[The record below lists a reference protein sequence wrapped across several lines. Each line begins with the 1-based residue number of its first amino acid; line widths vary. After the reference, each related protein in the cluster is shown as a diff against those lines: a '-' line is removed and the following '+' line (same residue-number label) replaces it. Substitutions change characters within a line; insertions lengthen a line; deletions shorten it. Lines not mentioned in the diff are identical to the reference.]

1 MLHASNNG
9 NRNRKIAGTF
19 LQRFCLF
26 HFFHQIRPSIQLP
39 MMRRILIISSFIL
52 LTFKTYADEG
62 MWLPM
67 LLKELN
73 EKDMKTMGMKI
84 SASDIYDINKSS
96 MKDAVVLF
104 GRGCTGELISNEGL
118 LLTNHHCGFGQIQDH
133 SSLENDYLKNGFWA
147 SDRSKELPNPGLSVT
162 FIVRME
168 NVTSKVVKDL
178 KGVTDEAMRESLV
191 AQLSTEI
198 AKEATAGTSYEAIV
212 KPFYNGNEYY
222 LIVMEVFKDVR
233 LVGAPPSSIGNFG
246 KDMDNWSW
254 PRHTGDFSM
263 FRIYANKEN
272 KPAEYSPDNVPYK
285 PKHHFPISL
294 KGLMENDFTMVY
306 GFPARTNEYLT
317 SYAVDQLVSTINPM
331 KVDLRGKRLDVFNR
345 YMLADREIFIKYADK
360 YSGVSNYHKK
370 WAGETRGLKKADAV
384 AKKKTIEM
392 LFDNRVTNEPKFI
405 AYFGLLDKIGK
416 LYGSLEKVQP
426 EYDLFT
432 EALLTVE
439 IFRQANSLKA
449 IVDLKAEDF
458 SGQKGKDVFTNLK
471 SSSADFY
478 KNYHAPLDQD
488 ILVEMIANYL
498 KYSKE
503 DVYPSIFKGFSSSAS
518 EQELKEEALKLFQ
531 NSLIDNGEEVM
542 KWLENPDTSIVSKIK
557 NDVAYQAASFYFN
570 QFKSKVQKEFTSINA
585 QLIPLNRQYME
596 AIRLVLPEKKYYP
609 DANQTLRVA
618 FGKTEGYKP
627 NDATS
632 YNWFTTADGILQ
644 KNNTG
649 HIDYSIEPRMFE
661 LLKNKDFGR
670 YADKDGTL
678 HTCFAASNHTTGGNS
693 GSPVLNAKGHLIGT
707 NFDRNWEGTMS
718 DVYYDINQVRNI
730 VLDVRYTLWVIDKYA
745 GAGHLIKEMTI
756 IE

>member
-1 MLHASNNG
+1 
-9 NRNRKIAGTF
+9 
-19 LQRFCLF
+19 
-26 HFFHQIRPSIQLP
+26 

-191 AQLSTEI
+191 AQLSKEI

-294 KGLMENDFTMVY
+294 KGLKENDFTMVY

-317 SYAVDQLVSTINPM
+317 SYAVDQLVSKINPM
-331 KVDLRGKRLDVFNR
+331 KVDLRGKRLDVFNK
-345 YMLADREIFIKYADK
+345 YMLADREVFIKYADK

-392 LFDNRVTNEPKFI
+392 LFDNRVTNDPKFV

-416 LYGSLEKVQP
+416 LYTSLEKVQP
-426 EYDLFT
+426 EYDLFS

-458 SGQKGKDVFTNLK
+458 AGQKGKDVFTNLK

-478 KNYHAPLDQD
+478 KNYYAPLDQD

-503 DVYPSIFKGFSSSAS
+503 DVYPSKFRGFSAGAS

-531 NSLIDNGEEVM
+531 NSSIDNGEVVM
-542 KWLENPDTSIVSKIK
+542 KWLENPDTSIISKIK
-557 NDVAYQAASFYFN
+557 DDVAYQAASFYFN

-609 DANQTLRVA
+609 DANQSLRVA

-627 NDATS
+627 GDAS
-632 YNWFTTADGILQ
+632 KYSWFTTTDGILE
-644 KNNTG
+644 KNNSG

-661 LLKNKDFGR
+661 LLKNKDYGR
-670 YADKDGTL
+670 YADKDGSL

-745 GAGHLIKEMTI
+745 KAGHLIQEMTI

>member
-1 MLHASNNG
+1 
-9 NRNRKIAGTF
+9 
-19 LQRFCLF
+19 
-26 HFFHQIRPSIQLP
+26 

-118 LLTNHHCGFGQIQDH
+118 LLTNHHCGFGEIQDH
-133 SSLENDYLKNGFWA
+133 SSLEHDYLKDGFWA
-147 SDRSKELPNPGLSVT
+147 SDRSKELTNPGLTVT

-168 NVTSKVVKDL
+168 NVTAKVVKDL
-178 KGVTDEAMRESLV
+178 QGITDEAMRESLV
-191 AQLSTEI
+191 AQKATEI
-198 AKEATAGTSYEAIV
+198 AKEATAGTSYDAVV

-222 LIVMEVFKDVR
+222 LIVMEIFKDIR

-263 FRIYANKEN
+263 FRIYANKDN

-294 KGLMENDFTMVY
+294 KGLKEKDFTMVY

-317 SYAVDQLVSTINPM
+317 SYAVEQLVTKINPM
-331 KVDLRGKRLDVFNR
+331 KVDLRGKRLDVFNK

-384 AKKKTIEM
+384 AKKKTMEM
-392 LFDNRVTNEPKFI
+392 LFENRVSSETKFVG
-405 AYFGLLDKIGK
+405 YLGLLDKIGK
-416 LYGSLEKVQP
+416 LYSELEKVQP
-426 EYDLFT
+426 EYDLYA
-432 EALLTVE
+432 EALLTIE

-449 IVDLKAEDF
+449 LADLKPEDF
-458 SGQKGKDVFTNLK
+458 STKKGTDLITNLK
-471 SSSADFY
+471 SSSTEFY
-478 KNYHAPLDQD
+478 KNYHAALDQD
-488 ILVEMIANYL
+488 ILVEMITNYL
-498 KYSKE
+498 KYSTE
-503 DVYPSIFKGFSSSAS
+503 DSYPTAFKGFSSSAT
-518 EQELKEEALKLFQ
+518 EEELKAEAEKLFQ
-531 NSLIDNGEEVM
+531 TSVIDNGEIVM
-542 KWLENPDTSIVSKIK
+542 KWLENPDTSVISKIK
-557 NDVAYQAASFYFN
+557 NDVAFQAASFYFN
-570 QFKSKVQKEFTSINA
+570 RFRNNVQKEFTAINA

-596 AIRLVLPEKKYYP
+596 ALRVVLPEKKYYP

-632 YNWFTTADGILQ
+632 YNWFTTADGIME

-661 LLKNKDFGR
+661 LLKNKDYGR

-718 DVYYDINQVRNI
+718 DIYYDINQVRNI